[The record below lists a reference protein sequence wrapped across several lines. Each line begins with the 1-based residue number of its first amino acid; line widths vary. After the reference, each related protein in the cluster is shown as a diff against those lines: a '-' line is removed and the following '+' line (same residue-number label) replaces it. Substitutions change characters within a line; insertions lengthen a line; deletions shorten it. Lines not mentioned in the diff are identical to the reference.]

1 VGADARWA
9 GAQVDTPQN
18 SAVQTVLS
26 TDNFQAPCLP
36 SPAPPP
42 RRRFLKRLVPLFS
55 SYSTKH
61 AMELGGSTDN
71 RPALLALVQGHQAAR
86 SRRTPQSQRG
96 AAPEYRHVNREAA
109 LFLIIFWSS

>member
-1 VGADARWA
+1 
-9 GAQVDTPQN
+9 
-18 SAVQTVLS
+18 
-26 TDNFQAPCLP
+26 
-36 SPAPPP
+36 
-42 RRRFLKRLVPLFS
+42 
-55 SYSTKH
+55 
-61 AMELGGSTDN
+61 MELGGSTDN